1 MNNKNVEDIIIEII
15 SKNAIEIGEEIL
27 ELKLENR
34 LVDVGINSLSYVKSI
49 VQIENE
55 FGFEF
60 KDEDLDFRKIESIQD
75 IYNKVIE
82 YLNK

>member
-1 MNNKNVEDIIIEII
+1 MNNKNVENTIIEII
-15 SKNAIEIGEEIL
+15 SKNAIEIEGGI
-27 ELKLENR
+27 KLENR
-34 LVDVGINSLSYVKSI
+34 LVDIGINSLSYVKSI
-49 VQIENE
+49 VQLENE